1 MTGSQHRSG
10 DPKRDETRGETP
22 KAAVEKVRDQNN
34 QYEAEAARDRFE

>member
-10 DPKRDETRGETP
+10 NSERDETRGETP

-34 QYEAEAARDRFE
+34 HYEAEAGRDRFE